1 VDWVGISVYGR
12 LYPRSPLSPFAA
24 KLDGSGV
31 YRTMAKLS
39 RRPFAIAEMGVAG
52 DAAWIRAAFAAIR
65 SGRYPRIRAAT
76 WWNMDTAGIDTRI
89 DSSPASLDAFRA
101 GVAGTFFSAGLR
113 LSSSC
118 R

>member
-1 VDWVGISVYGR
+1 MDWVGISVYGR
-12 LYPRSPLSPFAA
+12 LYANVPLSPFAA

-76 WWNMDTAGIDTRI
+76 WWNMDTAGIDTF
-89 DSSPASLDAFRA
+89 SASLRF
-101 GVAGTFFSAGLR
+101 
-113 LSSSC
+113 SSSC

>member
-1 VDWVGISVYGR
+1 
-12 LYPRSPLSPFAA
+12 
-24 KLDGSGV
+24 
-31 YRTMAKLS
+31 MAKLS

-101 GVAGTFFSAGLR
+101 GVSGTFFSASLR
-113 LSSSC
+113 FSSSC